1 MEGLREY
8 YWRVFWSTISK
19 VNISGSQGVTNSVVL
34 MAASYK
40 RDFRIDILKDA
51 ILIFKIKHKQGPKGA
66 Y

>member
-1 MEGLREY
+1 M
-8 YWRVFWSTISK
+8 
-19 VNISGSQGVTNSVVL
+19 NISGSQGVTNSVVL

-66 Y
+66 YSCES